1 LSSTTDRSTER
12 GQVLVLFAGALVL
25 LFLIAAVAFDV
36 GSMLLERRTEQNVA
50 DAAALA
56 GARYVASAPNFG
68 GTCAS
73 ASGNPA
79 ANASCEVARAN
90 NASLADSQIQIDIP
104 PVSGAYRGY
113 PGFVQVRITT
123 TKGSVFGGIIGT
135 ASWPVGVNA
144 VAANQQGVTYSFG
157 MLALDT
163 TACKAILISGTGV
176 VNSSANVQ
184 SNSDGSAAGCG
195 GIGFSRTGSGT
206 LNVSATDATCRS
218 ASAIQDQGAGTMTCA
233 KSPYSFSLPDPLR
246 NVPAPTQPALAPAMK
261 EVVSGALVTNSSNI
275 PKYCPGATGA
285 NAPSLTNP
293 QTCTI
298 GLGSGAGLQW
308 VLYPGLYPA
317 GIWAKG
323 GVTLYLTPGIYW
335 IGGGGFQVTNNAS
348 LISVNSETDRT
359 AATCTVGST
368 PPCINGG
375 GIMIYN
381 SQLSNSAAGPISLG
395 GGGAT
400 LNLQPYPYT
409 FGSPSVTIPLVI
421 FQDRTVAAAITL
433 NGSDSQA
440 AMVRGVIYAPLGDVT
455 VNGSTSVFTMD
466 QVIANTFKIN
476 GSGGT
481 VNVLREDGVDAK
493 ISAVGL
499 VE

>member
-1 LSSTTDRSTER
+1 M
-12 GQVLVLFAGALVL
+12 LFAGGLVA
-25 LFLIAAVAFDV
+25 LFLVAALAFDV

-56 GARYVASAPNFG
+56 GARYVASASNYS
-68 GTCAS
+68 GTCVG
-73 ASGNPA
+73 ASGNA
-79 ANASCEVARAN
+79 SANAACEVARAN
-90 NASLADSQIQIDIP
+90 NASLADSQVQIDIP
-104 PVSGAYRGY
+104 PFSGAYRGY
-113 PGFVQVRITT
+113 PGFVQVRINT
-123 TKGSVFGGIIGT
+123 TKNSIFAGIIGR
-135 ASWPVGVNA
+135 AAWPVGVNA
-144 VAANQQGVTYSFG
+144 VAANQQGVTYAIG
-157 MLALDT
+157 MLALDP

-176 VNSSANVQ
+176 VNSNANVQ
-184 SNSDGSAAGCG
+184 SNSDGTASGCG

-206 LNVSATDATCRS
+206 LNVTATDATCRS
-218 ASAIQDQGAGTMTCA
+218 VSGIQDQGAGTMTCA
-233 KSPYSFSLPDPLR
+233 KSPYSFALPDPLR
-246 NVPAPTQPALAPAMK
+246 NMPAPAQPDLAAPMK

-275 PKYCPGATGA
+275 PKYCPGASGA

-298 GLGSGAGLQW
+298 GLGSGAGLSW
-308 VLYPGLYPA
+308 VLYPGLYPG

-335 IGGGGFQVTNNAS
+335 IGGGGFQVTNNSS

-359 AATCTVGST
+359 PATCTAGAT
-368 PPCINGG
+368 PPCVNGG

-381 SQLSNSAAGPISLG
+381 SQLSNSAAGPVSLG

-400 LNLQPYPYT
+400 LNLQPYAYT
-409 FGSPSVTIPLVI
+409 FGSPSTTIPLVI
-421 FQDRTVAAAITL
+421 FQDRTVSLTVTL

-440 AMVRGVIYAPLGDVT
+440 AMVRGIVYAPLALVQ
-455 VNGSTSVFTMD
+455 VNGSNSVFSMD
-466 QVIANTFKIN
+466 QVIADMFKIN

-481 VNVLREDGVDAK
+481 VNVLREEGVDAK